1 MVRLVQLVEHQIV
14 VLGVVGSSPTSHPK
28 TKTSPSGGLF
38 ISFPAP
44 EGLITKRYA
53 YFASFLA
60 SFRRALEGAGSSSV
74 LTTLQRTVQLTEA
87 PGARVV

>member
-1 MVRLVQLVEHQIV
+1 
-14 VLGVVGSSPTSHPK
+14 
-28 TKTSPSGGLF
+28 
-38 ISFPAP
+38 
-44 EGLITKRYA
+44 
-53 YFASFLA
+53 LA